1 MPYRDAVT
9 RVSIAQLRAQ
19 FKPRAF
25 RALATVRIDV
35 GGAVMEA
42 KLVDDVG
49 VGFVKGTRRWFE
61 CPRCNRRVNVLGIV
75 EGVGW
80 VCPKCDGWRS
90 RNQRGDCV
98 GVHSREAHTGSVSPM
113 REEAGP

>member
-61 CPRCNRRVNVLGIV
+61 CPRCQRRVNVLGIV

-80 VCPKCDGWRS
+80 VCPPSHRTLTASRS
-90 RNQRGDCV
+90 EDLDPVPVPNVARA
-98 GVHSREAHTGSVSPM
+98 EA
-113 REEAGP
+113 